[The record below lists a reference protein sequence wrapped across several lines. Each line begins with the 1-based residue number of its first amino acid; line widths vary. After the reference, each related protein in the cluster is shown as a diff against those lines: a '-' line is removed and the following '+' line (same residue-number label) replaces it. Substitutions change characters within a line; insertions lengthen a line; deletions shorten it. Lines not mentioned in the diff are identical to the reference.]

1 MERNNLEQNKHL
13 VANFIEAIWNK
24 GRFDELGAYIHPDFV
39 DHSLPAAFAADV
51 EGLKRWITATG
62 QSFEH
67 RSLIEAQVT
76 EGDRSMIKIR
86 MFLKHIGP
94 WRGIEPTGVEITTVG
109 YRYFRLVGG
118 RIIEHWALLDGNAIE
133 NQLKESASGCK
144 IQA

>member
-1 MERNNLEQNKHL
+1 MNNLERNKNL
-13 VANFIEAIWNK
+13 VVNYIEAIWNK
-24 GRFDELGAYIHPDFV
+24 RRFDELGDYIHPDYV
-39 DHSLPAAFAADV
+39 DHSLPAALPANMK
-51 EGLKRWITATG
+51 GLKSWITATG

-76 EGDRSMIKIR
+76 EGDKSMIRIC
-86 MFLKHIGP
+86 MFLKHIGS
-94 WRGIEPTGVEITTVG
+94 WRGIEPTGIELTTVG

-118 RIIEHWALLDGNAIE
+118 KIIEHWALLDGNAIE